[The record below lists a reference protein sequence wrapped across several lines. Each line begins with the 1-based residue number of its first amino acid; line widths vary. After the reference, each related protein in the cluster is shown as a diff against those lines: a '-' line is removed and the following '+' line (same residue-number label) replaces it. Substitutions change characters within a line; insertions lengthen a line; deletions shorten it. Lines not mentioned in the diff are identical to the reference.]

1 MTVVIALV
9 GECAPLLPPHF
20 ASQLTH
26 SPECG
31 DLSWLQSQHLLLK
44 WLLEVRT
51 QTTDPAPGTA
61 KWQGEGLRGLVKRD
75 SPHCEAQPAAG
86 EPLTLII
93 GAVRT
98 W

>member
-1 MTVVIALV
+1 MTPVTALT
-9 GECAPLLPPHF
+9 EEFAPLLPPHF
-20 ASQLTH
+20 ASRLTH

-44 WLLEVRT
+44 WLLEVQT

-75 SPHCEAQPAAG
+75 FPCLIVRPSLG
-86 EPLTLII
+86 LGNPLPWLLEL
-93 GAVRT
+93 
-98 W
+98 